1 MVTFTE
7 EILNGKFHF
16 LCSTSYTDD
25 TTAYFCAHDIS
36 SVIFELQRIA
46 KKIFDWCK
54 NNYMNAN
61 PGNCHA
67 MLSSNTQLEIRFENT
82 SIALSLSEKLLGIT
96 LDSELKFEKH
106 INKIFNLVNKKL
118 NALHRIAN
126 HMSLDKRKMLLSA
139 LIESQFSYCPLIWM
153 FHSRTLNSKI
163 NRLLETGADPRLIL
177 GCCKILQKTL
187 NIEMM

>member
-16 LCSTSYTDD
+16 LCSTSYADD

-36 SVIFELQRIA
+36 SVIFELQRTA
-46 KKIFDWCK
+46 KKISDWCK
-54 NNYMNAN
+54 NNHMNVN
-61 PGNCHA
+61 PGKCHA

-139 LIESQFSYCPLIWM
+139 FIGSQFSYCPLIWM

-187 NIEMM
+187 NI